1 MKACLNSEKDF
12 RELQCEDFNKKPFR
26 GKYYNWRPFSGGKW
40 FFCNYCHMLI
50 NSFSTHFHL

>member
-40 FFCNYCHMLI
+40 FFVTTVIC
-50 NSFSTHFHL
+50 

>member
-26 GKYYNWRPFSGGKW
+26 GKYYNWRPFSGGKQTRICVLQ
-40 FFCNYCHMLI
+40 FTTI
-50 NSFSTHFHL
+50 V